1 MAIGAICGWS
11 TYTGPPPPERPRCGE
26 GHRERYM
33 DYRKRGFN
41 EHGGFRC
48 GKCGASM
55 TMQESLD
62 APHNAPWREN
72 METFERMLKEETGNV
87 NETILE

>member
-11 TYTGPPPPERPRCGE
+11 TYTGPPPPERPRCGD

-33 DYRKRGFN
+33 DYRKHGFD

-48 GKCGASM
+48 GKCGAVND
-55 TMQESLD
+55 D
-62 APHNAPWREN
+62 ARKFGCAPQRPVAREH
-72 METFERMLKEETGNV
+72 GD
-87 NETILE
+87 I